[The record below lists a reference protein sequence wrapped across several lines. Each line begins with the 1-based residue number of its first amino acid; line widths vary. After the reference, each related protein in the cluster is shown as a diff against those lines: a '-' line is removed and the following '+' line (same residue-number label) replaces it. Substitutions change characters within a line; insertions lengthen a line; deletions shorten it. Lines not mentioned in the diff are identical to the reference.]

1 MAARAEAAEGPG
13 ESHAGRDADHVRPV
27 VQLHGLTSS
36 RARDVLLGMNLSR
49 GLDRRPDGA
58 ATRVL
63 RYDAR
68 AHGLSTGGLD
78 LTRYRWS
85 SLADDLLNLLDH
97 VFPGWQVHGVGPSMG
112 TGTLLHA
119 ASRLPDRFGTLT
131 LVVPP
136 TAWETRRAKAESYEK
151 QARIV
156 EERGIEGLVEAGRV
170 APVPPAAANHP
181 DTLPDVSLELLPTL
195 LRGAAKA
202 DFPAPEQVASI
213 QHPTLIL
220 AWTGD
225 PAHPLSSAERL
236 HELIPHSRL
245 VVAETPEDAEHWPQL
260 FAEHVA
266 AHPIPDAWRAPRAG
280 AHLLARAQPGPLA
293 DRAAASAA
301 SAAPSADV
309 AAGRVAG

>member
-1 MAARAEAAEGPG
+1 M
-13 ESHAGRDADHVRPV
+13 
-27 VQLHGLTSS
+27 QLHGLTSS
-36 RARDVLLGMNLSR
+36 RARDVVLGMNVSR
-49 GLDRRPDGA
+49 GLTARPDGA

-68 AHGLSTGGLD
+68 AHGRSTGGHD

-97 VFPGWQVHGVGPSMG
+97 VYPGWQVHGVGPSMG

-131 LVVPP
+131 LMVPP
-136 TAWETRRAKAESYEK
+136 TAWETRRAKAEAYEK

-170 APVPPAAANHP
+170 APVPPAAAHHP
-181 DTLPDVSLELLPTL
+181 DTLPDVSVELLPTL
-195 LRGAAKA
+195 LRGAARA
-202 DFPAPEQVASI
+202 DFPSPEQVASI

-225 PAHPLSSAERL
+225 PTHPLSTAEKL
-236 HELIPHSRL
+236 HDLIPDSRL
-245 VVAETPEDAEHWPQL
+245 VVAETPEDIEQWPAL

-266 AHPIPDAWRAPRAG
+266 AHPIPDAWRAPGTG
-280 AHLLARAQPGPLA
+280 AHMLAGAQPGPLA
-293 DRAAASAA
+293 DRGAPAAPAGG
-301 SAAPSADV
+301 PSAD
-309 AAGRVAG
+309 AADLAG